1 MLDERTNT
9 IQQGGYVM
17 SVDDVEESIKLFP
30 QSTLSFRAGPRSVL
44 AAPMIVDRRYDDLE
58 LRCDR

>member
-1 MLDERTNT
+1 VLDEQTNT

-30 QSTLSFRAGPRSVL
+30 QSTLSFRAGARSVL
-44 AAPMIVDRRYDDLE
+44 AAPMIVDRRYE
-58 LRCDR
+58 F